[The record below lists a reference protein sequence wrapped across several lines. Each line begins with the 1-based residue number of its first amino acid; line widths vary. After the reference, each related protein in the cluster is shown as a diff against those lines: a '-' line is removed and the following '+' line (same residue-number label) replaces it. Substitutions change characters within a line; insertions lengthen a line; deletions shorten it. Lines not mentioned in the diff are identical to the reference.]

1 MSKTK
6 ASTQSPKKVSKKSP
20 SESRANFKRN
30 LRRSIYVCG
39 ATLMLLSASVPSG
52 VALADT
58 INEPQTTRQ
67 ARAGLADV
75 SLLSN
80 GQMTTNKANPQTK
93 NAQGN
98 YDLDLSYTGTG
109 VANVGLATKKIMV
122 FGLAPELRGKVVGGA
137 NIAVD
142 AALTDINLSKIPG
155 VSAEVAL
162 VQTALSLLGTGSP
175 ELLAVQNALNRLT
188 SAQPLGTY
196 HANVAG
202 TVTNDRITA
211 DVTDGLGNY
220 VKSQTGLIIA
230 DVQNALNALPAS
242 NPLTATLRGALQ
254 ELLNVLNPIIGVS
267 SNLLNN
273 LLNVNLLG
281 HTTAR
286 LTTTV
291 SEPTAANTKVYG
303 VLSSNGAVDIDL
315 LSSEGDAVNLQFA
328 VTPQNPLENYTVATP
343 TLNPAT
349 AGDTSVSGNATLTEP
364 IPDGTTFKA
373 IATLP
378 GGSTVTGDVVVDCN
392 HASFNVD
399 TGKLTAGQE
408 ISVKLQAVNGTNT
421 KTGGAASVVVHDV
434 DPTNPLQNYTV
445 NVPNLDP
452 ATAGDTSISG
462 NVDIS
467 EPIPPETT
475 FKAIATLSDGVEKEA
490 NITINGTTGT
500 FTIDTGALNA
510 NDVVSVKVQAKNA
523 GFKKDGLPRSV
534 TVQAEDPFKDYT
546 VAAPSVDPAN
556 DGDAMIK
563 GNANLNEP
571 YPSGTTFTAIAT
583 LPGGIE
589 KTAEV
594 SPDGSYTINSGGL
607 TEGEDIS
614 VRIQAKNGAATKDS
628 TGTDITVGKAVVTN
642 PIADYDVATP
652 TLTTP
657 KNGETSVSGT
667 ATLTEPIPAGTTF
680 KAVATL
686 PSGRPVTGEVTVI
699 DGQATFTID
708 TGSLRT
714 GQEISVKLQAVNG
727 DNTKDGSPAT
737 TTVVANAFD
746 DYTVNAPEVN
756 PAKAGDTTITGN
768 ANLNTPYPDGTTFTA
783 VATLPGGVQQTAE
796 IKPDGTYTI
805 NSGALTA
812 GEAISVK
819 IQAKNGDATKDST
832 PTDMTVSEAENPL
845 ADYEVATP
853 TFITPKNG
861 DTSVSGSAVLTA
873 PIPEGTTFKAILT
886 LPDNTTKTV
895 NANVDGVNATFTADT
910 GTLMTGQVV
919 SAKLQAVN
927 GDNTKDGAEAST
939 TVEATNPA
947 NPLDGYTVNAP
958 TVNPAK
964 AGEIT
969 VTGNA
974 NFNTPIPDGTTF
986 EAIATLPGGST
997 KTATVNG
1004 DGSYSIDTG
1013 TLTAGQQINVKIQ
1026 ATNGDNTK
1034 DSLPTGIVVDQADPS
1049 NPLDGYT
1056 VNVPTVEPAVEGN
1069 TTIDGNANINTPF
1082 PEGTTFK
1089 AVATLPGNI
1098 EKEATV
1104 SSDGSFSI
1112 DSGTL
1117 IAREEISVRI
1127 VAMNGE
1133 NTKDSLPVTFF
1144 VGKSDPTFEDP
1155 LTNYNV
1161 TTPTLNPAKNGDTS
1175 VSGSATL
1182 TTPIP
1187 DGTTFKAIATLP
1199 DGSTKTVDATVNG
1212 DKATF
1217 TVDTGALSTG
1227 QIVSVKLQAVNGDY
1241 TKDSSPASVTVEAG
1255 DPTNPTNPLDG
1266 YNVGAPTVNPAKGGD
1281 TNVTGNAHITT
1292 PVPDG
1297 TTFTAVATLPD
1308 GSTKTGT
1315 VNPDGSFNIDTGA
1328 LTPGQT
1334 VNVKIVATNGDNTK
1348 DSAPV
1353 SITVSQPNVTNPLD
1367 DYNVGTPTVNPV
1379 NTGDTAVTGNANVT
1393 TPVPDGTTF
1402 TAVVTLPD
1410 GSTKTAPVNADGT
1423 FSIPIDGLTD
1433 GQTLSVKIVAANGDN
1448 TKDSTP
1454 VSVTVG
1460 SGQPST
1466 PGNPGTGNSDGSGN
1480 AGAGNTGGSG
1490 NTGSG
1495 SAGNGAGQGSG
1506 GQTSTGNS
1514 GTGATGSNSTGPGTT
1529 SGTTGQTGRSGSSMT
1544 GQGGSGSGNTG
1555 STGSG
1560 STGSKTTGSG
1570 MTGTTGTSGAGSNGR
1585 SVTSGTVNGPRA
1597 IAPQSG
1603 SGTTSG
1609 RSGSQTTNQTQRD
1622 KSGVLPLTD
1631 QQRATVASILGAGL
1645 LIGAIAA
1652 AYRFIRKR

>member
-1 MSKTK
+1 
-6 ASTQSPKKVSKKSP
+6 
-20 SESRANFKRN
+20 
-30 LRRSIYVCG
+30 
-39 ATLMLLSASVPSG
+39 ML
-52 VALADT
+52 T
-58 INEPQTTRQ
+58 C
-67 ARAGLADV
+67 
-75 SLLSN
+75 
-80 GQMTTNKANPQTK
+80 
-93 NAQGN
+93 
-98 YDLDLSYTGTG
+98 
-109 VANVGLATKKIMV
+109 
-122 FGLAPELRGKVVGGA
+122 
-137 NIAVD
+137 
-142 AALTDINLSKIPG
+142 
-155 VSAEVAL
+155 L
-162 VQTALSLLGTGSP
+162 V
-175 ELLAVQNALNRLT
+175 
-188 SAQPLGTY
+188 
-196 HANVAG
+196 
-202 TVTNDRITA
+202 
-211 DVTDGLGNY
+211 
-220 VKSQTGLIIA
+220 
-230 DVQNALNALPAS
+230 
-242 NPLTATLRGALQ
+242 
-254 ELLNVLNPIIGVS
+254 
-267 SNLLNN
+267 
-273 LLNVNLLG
+273 
-281 HTTAR
+281 TTAR

-291 SEPTAANTKVYG
+291 SESTAANTKVYG

-349 AGDTSVSGNATLTEP
+349 ADDTSVSGNATLTEP
-364 IPDGTTFKA
+364 IPEGTTFKA

-378 GGSTVTGDVVVDCN
+378 GGSTVTGDVVVDGN

-399 TGKLTAGQE
+399 TGKLAAGQE
-408 ISVKLQAVNGTNT
+408 VSVKLQAVNGANT

-462 NVDIS
+462 NVAIADGM
-467 EPIPPETT
+467 PNGTT
-475 FKAIATLSDGVEKEA
+475 FKAIAALPGGSTAEGTVTV
-490 NITINGTTGT
+490 NNGTGT
-500 FTIDTGALNA
+500 FTINTGQLNA
-510 NDVVSVKVQAKNA
+510 NDVLSVKIQAEN
-523 GFKKDGLPRSV
+523 GGYTKDGLPRSV
-534 TVQAEDPFKDYT
+534 TVQAADPFKDYT

-556 DGDAMIK
+556 DGDATIN

-594 SPDGSYTINSGGL
+594 NPDGSYTINSGGL

-614 VRIQAKNGAATKDS
+614 VRIQAKNGDATKDS

-657 KNGETSVSGT
+657 KNGDTRISGT
-667 ATLTEPIPAGTTF
+667 ATLMEPIPAGTTF

-686 PSGRPVTGEVTVI
+686 PSGRPVTGNVTVEG
-699 DGQATFTID
+699 DQATFTID

-756 PAKAGDTTITGN
+756 PAKAGDTAITGN

-805 NSGALTA
+805 DSGTLAA

-853 TFITPKNG
+853 TFVTPKNG
-861 DTSVSGSAVLTA
+861 DTSVSGSAVLTV
-873 PIPEGTTFKAILT
+873 PIPKGTTFKAILT

-895 NANVDGVNATFTADT
+895 DANVDGVNATFTADT
-910 GTLMTGQVV
+910 GTLTTGQVV

-969 VTGNA
+969 VIGNA

-986 EAIATLPGGST
+986 EAIATLPDGSK

-1004 DGSYSIDTG
+1004 DGSYSIETG
-1013 TLTAGQQINVKIQ
+1013 TLAAGQQINVKIQ

-1034 DSLPTGIVVDQADPS
+1034 ESLPTGIVVDQADPS

-1056 VNVPTVEPAVEGN
+1056 VNVPAVDPAVEGN
-1069 TTIDGNANINTPF
+1069 TSIDGNANINPGY
-1082 PEGTTFK
+1082 PEGTTFM
-1089 AVATLPGNI
+1089 AVATLPGGVQ
-1098 EKEATV
+1098 KSAAV
-1104 SSDGSFSI
+1104 SDNGSFSI

-1117 IAREEISVRI
+1117 TAREEISVKI
-1127 VAMNGE
+1127 VATNGE
-1133 NTKDSLPVTFF
+1133 NTKDSLPVTIF

-1187 DGTTFKAIATLP
+1187 DGTMFKAIATLP
-1199 DGSTKTVDATVNG
+1199 DGSTKTVDAAVNG

-1266 YNVGAPTVNPAKGGD
+1266 YNVGTPTVNPAKGGD
-1281 TNVTGNAHITT
+1281 TSVTGNANITT

-1334 VNVKIVATNGDNTK
+1334 VSVKIVATNGDNTK
-1348 DSAPV
+1348 DSTPV
-1353 SITVSQPNVTNPLD
+1353 SITVSQPNATNPLD

-1379 NTGDTAVTGNANVT
+1379 NTGDTAVTGNANIT

-1410 GSTKTAPVNADGT
+1410 GSTKTAPVNADGS

-1433 GQTLSVKIVAANGDN
+1433 GQTLSVKIVATNGDN
-1448 TKDSTP
+1448 AKDSTP
-1454 VSVTVG
+1454 VDVTVG
-1460 SGQPST
+1460 SGQPGT
-1466 PGNPGTGNSDGSGN
+1466 PGNPGTGNNGGSGN
-1480 AGAGNTGGSG
+1480 PGTGGSG
-1490 NTGSG
+1490 GSDNTGSG
-1495 SAGNGAGQGSG
+1495 NTDSGTTGTGNGQGSG
-1506 GQTSTGNS
+1506 GQTSSGNS
-1514 GTGATGSNSTGPGTT
+1514 GTGTTGSGSTGVGTA
-1529 SGTTGQTGRSGSSMT
+1529 SGTTGQTSRSGSAMT

-1555 STGSG
+1555 STGSRTTG
-1560 STGSKTTGSG
+1560 SEATGSKTADSG
-1570 MTGTTGTSGAGSNGR
+1570 MTGTTGTSGTGSNGR

-1603 SGTTSG
+1603 SGTTTG
-1609 RSGSQTTNQTQRD
+1609 RSGSQTTSQTQRN

-1631 QQRATVASILGAGL
+1631 QQRATVASILGASL